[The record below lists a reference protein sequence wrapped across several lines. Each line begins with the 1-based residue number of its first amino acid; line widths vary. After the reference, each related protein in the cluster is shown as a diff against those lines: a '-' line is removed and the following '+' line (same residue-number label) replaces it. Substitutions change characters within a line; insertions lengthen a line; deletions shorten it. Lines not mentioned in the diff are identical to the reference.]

1 MSSLFPENGNRVED
15 LESIFYEFVGEQPIL
30 SEERLI
36 ECLQNCTSQNIDEVI
51 KILCEL
57 TFLGKETQ
65 KDTFEYYG
73 GKRPPKIIDK
83 LSDKLAQR
91 NKKSKRYR
99 INPAFYAYLGIEPIE
114 TFDQIV

>member
-1 MSSLFPENGNRVED
+1 MSSLFPENGNRVGD

-36 ECLQNCTSQNIDEVI
+36 ECLKNCTSQNIDEVI

-57 TFLGKETQ
+57 TFVGQETQ
-65 KDTFEYYG
+65 KGKFEFYG
-73 GKRPPKIIDK
+73 GKRPAKIIDK

-91 NKKSKRYR
+91 NKNSKRYQ
-99 INPAFYAYLGIEPIE
+99 INPAFYAYLGIEPVK
-114 TFDQIV
+114 TFDQII